1 MFAVYLI
8 VFFLGV
14 FLVLVTMFSAIR
26 TVVVPR
32 GERVVLTRIMFSFV
46 RWGFLM
52 AASYMKDYKARD
64 TVLARYA
71 PTTLILLPVLWAS
84 GVLLGFAAMFWS
96 IGARPI
102 SHTFE
107 LSGSSITTLG
117 FHATDNHW
125 ELALAVPEGLIGIGL
140 VALLISYLPS
150 IYNLFRER
158 ETMCTGWNIRA
169 GSPPTV
175 AVVVKRFNEVGILEN
190 MEETWREWENW
201 FVSNEEVTLSYPAL
215 AFFRSPTPHQS
226 WVTTAGNVLDTAAF
240 IETAVKVP
248 HSPSS
253 HLCLQAGYVALRR
266 IAENYDADFDQDPS
280 PDDPISIP
288 RHEFDEVCDQLAAE
302 GVPIEEDRDMA
313 WREFSGWRVNY
324 DVPLRMLCQIVLA
337 PYAQWSSDYVESV
350 HGRRQFPFNVRKL
363 FASQW
368 WYRISRRGNSD
379 EEADEEKSGEEG
391 EQKKERWRKKPR
403 VSDWNSGWK
412 K

>member
-1 MFAVYLI
+1 MLMFFVYLI
-8 VFFLGV
+8 FFFMGAS
-14 FLVLVTMFSAIR
+14 LVMVTLFSAIR

-32 GERVVLTRIMFSFV
+32 GERVVLTRLMFGVV
-46 RWGFLM
+46 RWFFLI

-64 TVLARYA
+64 IVLARYA
-71 PTTLILLPVLWAS
+71 PTTLILLPVLWAA

-117 FHATDNHW
+117 FHTTDNHW

-350 HGRRQFPFNVRKL
+350 HGRRQFRFNMHKL
-363 FASQW
+363 MASQW
-368 WYRISRRGNSD
+368 WYRD
-379 EEADEEKSGEEG
+379 
-391 EQKKERWRKKPR
+391 RKAR
-403 VSDWNSGWK
+403 L
-412 K
+412 

>member
-1 MFAVYLI
+1 MFAVYLLF
-8 VFFLGV
+8 FFLGA
-14 FLVLVTMFSAIR
+14 FLVMVTMFSAIR

-32 GERVVLTRIMFSFV
+32 GERVVLTRILFSLV
-46 RWGFLM
+46 RWCFLV

-64 TVLARYA
+64 AVLARYA
-71 PTTLILLPVLWAS
+71 PTSLILLPVLWAT

-117 FHATDNHW
+117 FHTADNHW

-175 AVVVKRFNEVGILEN
+175 AVVVNRFHEVGILSD
-190 MEETWREWENW
+190 MEETWHEWEQW
-201 FVSNEEVTLSYPAL
+201 FVSNEEVHLSYPAL
-215 AFFRSPTPHQS
+215 AFFRSPTSHQS

-240 IETAVKVP
+240 IETSVDVP

-266 IAENYDADFDQDPS
+266 IAENYDASFDQNPS
-280 PDDPISIP
+280 PDDPISIS
-288 RHEFDEVCDQLAAE
+288 RQEFDKVWDELAAN
-302 GVPIEEDRDMA
+302 GVPMMEDREKA

-324 DVPLRMLCQIVLA
+324 DAPLRMICQLVRA
-337 PYAQWSSDYVESV
+337 PYAQWSSDYVEEV
-350 HGRRQFPFNVRKL
+350 HGRRQFPFNIRKL

-368 WYRISRRGNSD
+368 WYRISRQDDKDDDDGRDDGRD
-379 EEADEEKSGEEG
+379 SGKDDGRDVGKQTEPG
-391 EQKKERWRKKPR
+391 T
-403 VSDWNSGWK
+403 SA
-412 K
+412 

>member
-1 MFAVYLI
+1 MFAVYLLA
-8 VFFLGV
+8 FFSGA
-14 FLVLVTMFSAIR
+14 FLVMVTMFSAIR

-46 RWGFLM
+46 RWCFLI

-71 PTTLILLPVLWAS
+71 PTTLILLPVLWAL
-84 GVLLGFAAMFWS
+84 GVLIGFAAMFWS

-117 FHATDNHW
+117 FHTTDNHW

-175 AVVVKRFNEVGILEN
+175 AVVVRRFSEIGSLHD
-190 MEETWREWENW
+190 MEETWREWEKW

-215 AFFRSPTPHQS
+215 AFFRSPTSQQS
-226 WVTTAGNVLDTAAF
+226 WITTAGNVLTQQPLLRHLWMCRIRRTRISACRPAMWPF
-240 IETAVKVP
+240 SE
-248 HSPSS
+248 SPKTTM
-253 HLCLQAGYVALRR
+253 
-266 IAENYDADFDQDPS
+266 
-280 PDDPISIP
+280 PISINIP
-288 RHEFDEVCDQLAAE
+288 RLTIPSAFRAK
-302 GVPIEEDRDMA
+302 
-313 WREFSGWRVNY
+313 
-324 DVPLRMLCQIVLA
+324 
-337 PYAQWSSDYVESV
+337 SSTKC
-350 HGRRQFPFNVRKL
+350 GTN
-363 FASQW
+363 
-368 WYRISRRGNSD
+368 
-379 EEADEEKSGEEG
+379 
-391 EQKKERWRKKPR
+391 
-403 VSDWNSGWK
+403 
-412 K
+412 